1 VLGHGV
7 MGSAAGSTLAVSRLS
22 YEEALGGF
30 SGVHLYWSSFNAEHP
45 FSNRH
50 DGVLGLHGGQ
60 SLDLPWERR
69 LSPDMPRS
77 CPRARKSWAYPSI
90 SGLGRRFHDH
100 DPAEHRCHNFELG
113 RTDW

>member
-77 CPRARKSWAYPSI
+77 CPRAFLDLEDVFTIMIPQNTGVITLNS
-90 SGLGRRFHDH
+90 
-100 DPAEHRCHNFELG
+100 AELIG
-113 RTDW
+113 SSTQTI